1 MPVGSRAGKRG
12 VQRLVARFWNEAWH
26 GVDLVPAPGGWRTGI
41 ISCARR
47 RRPDYWSGMSKDVS
61 LQRIGVVA
69 GSTLLSRVLGL
80 VRDSLTA
87 AFFGTTVWNSAFQFA
102 FMLPNLFRRLLAEGQ
117 LMAAFVPTLAEENEQ
132 NGRPGVFVLLNKVAT
147 WLFLVSGGLAVLAIV
162 GLGVA
167 AVWMPD
173 LAERYVLGV
182 KLAQLL
188 FPYLVFVCLAAAL
201 SAVLQLLGHFSIPA
215 LTAVWLNLTIIVAL
229 GGGGGFLAKTP
240 AGQMGWLCGGV
251 LFGGLLQLLIPW
263 RVLRREG
270 WRARWDTRPSP
281 RLWEMLRLMAPGIVG
296 TAIYQI
302 NFLVSRSLAFALNE
316 SAVSVLTL
324 ANRVM
329 EVPQGIF
336 TVSVATVV
344 FPLIATYA
352 ARREMDNLAAAYWK
366 GMRLICLITI
376 PAAVG
381 LVLLG
386 EPIVRLLFQHGAFT
400 AEDTR
405 QTAPVLAV
413 FALGLPLYSWVTQAI
428 RGCYAMKDT
437 VMPVKIAAVS
447 FAVNL
452 VASLLLMRWL
462 STAGLAWAGN
472 LASVVQA
479 VLLQWALARKV
490 PTLRARVLWPSLL
503 KIVLAT
509 AAMALA
515 IMAARWGV
523 RCWAPAVRVA
533 DLAAVAG
540 IIPVAVAVYGFVLWA
555 LRIEERDELLG
566 LAQKMLARVGIP
578 LGPRGR

>member
-1 MPVGSRAGKRG
+1 
-12 VQRLVARFWNEAWH
+12 
-26 GVDLVPAPGGWRTGI
+26 
-41 ISCARR
+41 
-47 RRPDYWSGMSKDVS
+47 MSKDVS

-132 NGRPGVFVLLNKVAT
+132 NGRPGVYALLNKVAT

-162 GLGVA
+162 GLGVSV
-167 AVWMPD
+167 VWMPD

-201 SAVLQLLGHFSIPA
+201 SAVLQLLGQFSIPA

-251 LFGGLLQLLIPW
+251 LCGGLLQLLIPW

-316 SAVSVLTL
+316 SAVSV
-324 ANRVM
+324 
-329 EVPQGIF
+329 
-336 TVSVATVV
+336 ATVV

-352 ARREMDNLAAAYWK
+352 ARREMDHLAAAYWK
-366 GMRLICLITI
+366 GMRLICIITI

-381 LVLLG
+381 LVLLS

-437 VMPVKIAAVS
+437 VTPVKIAAVS

-452 VASLLLMRWL
+452 VGSLLLMRWL

-515 IMAARWGV
+515 IVAARWGL
-523 RCWAPAVRVA
+523 RWWGPAVRVA
-533 DLAAVAG
+533 DVAAVAG
-540 IIPVAVAVYGFVLWA
+540 IIPVAVAVYGCGLWA

-578 LGPRGR
+578 VGPRER